1 MIQPSVTSS
10 RTWDRTWD
18 VAFVAFVI
26 GLASVAPACETN
38 ACLPST
44 TCVSGPQYSETF
56 SAAIPIADAASGD
69 ATAETSPESGAPDA
83 SLESGSPDAAE
94 PSEGA
99 AEAESPD
106 DASDE

>member
-10 RTWDRTWD
+10 RTWDRTRD

-56 SAAIPIADAASGD
+56 NAAVPISDAATGD
-69 ATAETSPESGAPDA
+69 GTADTSLEAGAP
-83 SLESGSPDAAE
+83 
-94 PSEGA
+94 
-99 AEAESPD
+99 
-106 DASDE
+106 